1 MADSLKRSRDD
12 GQGTPDAKRQSTVG
26 VPETVYRLLVPARRV
41 GSVIGKG
48 GQIVKTI
55 REETN
60 SKIRVCE
67 GLLQCEDRVIVI
79 AARDDTADET
89 EDSRAQT
96 ALLKVHDR
104 LIEAE
109 ENTQG
114 LVTRLLVCHTQAG
127 CIIGKGGKI
136 IKDIRETS
144 GANIKILTEN
154 ELPICALHNDRVVQ
168 IMGEPSSLGK
178 ALRLVSKQ
186 IRDNPSKERPGGATP
201 QLLSLLQSGM
211 AGGPPPQQ
219 YGGAPTGGYRPQFQ
233 QR

>member
-1 MADSLKRSRDD
+1 MADSLKRSREE
-12 GQGTPDAKRQSTVG
+12 GLANPDAKRQNLAGGIIT
-26 VPETVYRLLVPARRV
+26 ETVYRLLVPARRV

-67 GLLQCEDRVIVI
+67 GILQCEDRVIVI
-79 AARDDTADET
+79 AAREDAGDDS
-89 EDSRAQT
+89 EDSNAQV

-104 LIEAE
+104 LVEAE

-114 LVTRLLVCHTQAG
+114 LMTRMLVCHTQAG

-136 IKDIRETS
+136 IKDIRESS

-168 IMGEPSSLGK
+168 IMGNDCI
-178 ALRLVSKQ
+178 LVK
-186 IRDNPSKERPGGATP
+186 KKT
-201 QLLSLLQSGM
+201 
-211 AGGPPPQQ
+211 
-219 YGGAPTGGYRPQFQ
+219 
-233 QR
+233 

>member
-1 MADSLKRSRDD
+1 
-12 GQGTPDAKRQSTVG
+12 
-26 VPETVYRLLVPARRV
+26 V

-48 GQIVKTI
+48 GQIVKSI

-67 GLLQCEDRVIVI
+67 GILQCDDRVIVI
-79 AARDDTADET
+79 AAREDAADES
-89 EDSRAQT
+89 EDSNAQV

-104 LIEAE
+104 LVEAE
-109 ENTQG
+109 EGAQG
-114 LVTRLLVCHTQAG
+114 LMTRMLVCHTQAG

-136 IKDIRETS
+136 IRDIRESS

-168 IMGEPSSLGK
+168 IMGEPGALNK

-201 QLLSLLQSGM
+201 QLLSMLQSGT
-211 AGGPPPQQ
+211 AGGPPPQ
-219 YGGAPTGGYRPQFQ
+219 YGGGPPQGYRPQY